1 MAKVNPSTRTKEDF
15 FNLVWQVIRL
25 IPKGRVTSYG
35 AIAKFLG
42 TGSSARTVGWAMN
55 ASHHAT
61 PAVPAHRVVNRLG
74 MLSGK
79 HHFSTPEAM
88 ENALKREGI
97 EVKDDKVVDFAKLFW
112 DPGKELDW

>member
-1 MAKVNPSTRTKEDF
+1 
-15 FNLVWQVIRL
+15 
-25 IPKGRVTSYG
+25 
-35 AIAKFLG
+35 
-42 TGSSARTVGWAMN
+42 MN

-74 MLSGK
+74 MLSGTISLPRS
-79 HHFSTPEAM
+79 HGECT
-88 ENALKREGI
+88 KREGI